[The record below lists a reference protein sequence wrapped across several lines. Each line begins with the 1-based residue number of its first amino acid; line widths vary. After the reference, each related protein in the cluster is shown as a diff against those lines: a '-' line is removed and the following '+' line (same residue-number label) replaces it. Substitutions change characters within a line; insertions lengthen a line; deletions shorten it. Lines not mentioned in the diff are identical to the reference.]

1 MFRHVIMV
9 RWAEGTSEAQK
20 QAVRD
25 GLAALP
31 DQIPEI
37 RSYRYGDD
45 AGVREG
51 NFDFALVADF
61 DDRDAFRSYLDHPAH
76 QKFAVDV
83 LYPVIADRVA
93 VQFEWPTGLPS
104 DLPP

>member
-20 QAVRD
+20 QAVRE

-31 DQIPEI
+31 EQIPEI
-37 RSYRYGDD
+37 RAYRYGDD
-45 AGVREG
+45 AGLG
-51 NFDFALVADF
+51 QDNFDFALVADF
-61 DDRDAFRSYLDHPAH
+61 DDENGWRTYLDHPVH

-83 LYPVIADRVA
+83 LRPVIAARVA
-93 VQFEWPTGLPS
+93 VQHEWPAGLPS
-104 DLPP
+104 DLPA